1 MRNREKNRREKKE
14 EGGRSGWKVKAR
26 RRRNDGRSK
35 EVRDKTRREDV
46 RRRQDDATWEG
57 GKGVHQESLCNRSFL
72 LFPGVAAEG
81 ESSLG
86 EVNLDS
92 RCVGGVDRATRT
104 GRDRVASVENRDG
117 GGAGNPPVMV
127 RVDGSV
133 QGCA

>member
-1 MRNREKNRREKKE
+1 MCQK
-14 EGGRSGWKVKAR
+14 
-26 RRRNDGRSK
+26 
-35 EVRDKTRREDV
+35 
-46 RRRQDDATWEG
+46 
-57 GKGVHQESLCNRSFL
+57 SLCNRSFL

-92 RCVGGVDRATRT
+92 RCVGGVDGATRT
-104 GRDRVASVENRDG
+104 GRDRVVSVENRRG
-117 GGAGNPPVMV
+117 RGKPSVMV